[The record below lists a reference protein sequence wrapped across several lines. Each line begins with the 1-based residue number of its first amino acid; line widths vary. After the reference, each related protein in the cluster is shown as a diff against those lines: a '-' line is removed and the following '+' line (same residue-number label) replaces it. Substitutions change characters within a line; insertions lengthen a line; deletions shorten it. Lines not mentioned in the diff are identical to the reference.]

1 MRFAAVV
8 AAAGRSVRF
17 GGTKKEYR
25 ILDGLPVLAHSV
37 LLFLQ
42 LRACAGVVVVVPPG
56 GEGVARAALGPDL
69 VARAGPLLQFAEG
82 GRERSDSVKAGL
94 MALRSVDP
102 ELVLVHDAAR
112 PWASRAL
119 VERVLAETARSGACV
134 PAVSAADT
142 AARGGTAGFI
152 VDRIAG
158 STVGETQTPQGFQ
171 YRGLLS
177 AYLSRG
183 ASASAAGDDAGVWVM
198 AGGTVTVVEGERG
211 NIKVTFPSD
220 LPLN

>member
-42 LRACAGVVVVVPPG
+42 LRDCAAVVVVVPPG
-56 GEGVARAALGPDL
+56 GEGEARAALGPDL

-82 GRERSDSVKAGL
+82 GAERGDSVKAGL
-94 MALRSVDP
+94 MALRAVDP

-119 VERVLAETARSGACV
+119 VEKILAETARSGACV
-134 PAVSAADT
+134 PGVPVADT
-142 AARGGTAGFI
+142 TKRVDSGGVI
-152 VDRIAG
+152 VDHLARSSLRA
-158 STVGETQTPQGFQ
+158 VQTPQGFQ

-183 ASASAAGDDAGVWVM
+183 ASAVAATDDAEVWAM
-198 AGGTVTVVEGERG
+198 AGGTVVVVEGERD
-211 NIKVTFPSD
+211 NIKITFPED
-220 LPLN
+220 LP

>member
-17 GGTKKEYR
+17 GGTKKEYC

-42 LRACAGVVVVVPPG
+42 LRTCAGVVVVVPPG
-56 GEGVARAALGPDL
+56 GEGDARAALGPDL
-69 VARAGPLLQFAEG
+69 IARAGPLLQFVEG

-119 VERVLAETARSGACV
+119 VERVLAETARSGACM
-134 PAVSAADT
+134 PAVSAAGT
-142 AARGGTAGFI
+142 AVPGDSAGFI
-152 VDRIAG
+152 LDRMAG
-158 STVGETQTPQGFQ
+158 SRSGEAQTPQGFQ

-183 ASASAAGDDAGVWVM
+183 ASAAAAADDAGVWVM
-198 AGGTVTVVEGERG
+198 AGGTVAVVEGEPS
-211 NIKVTFPSD
+211 NIKVTFPGD
-220 LPLN
+220 LPSD

>member
-17 GGTKKEYR
+17 GGTKKEYS

-42 LRACAGVVVVVPPG
+42 LRTCAGVVVVVPPG
-56 GEGVARAALGPDL
+56 GEGDARAALGPDL

-94 MALRSVDP
+94 MALRTVDP

-119 VERVLAETARSGACV
+119 VERVLAETVRSGACV
-134 PAVSAADT
+134 PAVPAADA
-142 AARGGTAGFI
+142 AARSDAAGFS
-152 VDRIAG
+152 VDRMAG
-158 STVGETQTPQGFQ
+158 SKLGEFQTPQGFQ

-183 ASASAAGDDAGVWVM
+183 ASASTAVDDAGVWVM
-198 AGGTVTVVEGERG
+198 AGGTVAVVEGEPG
-211 NIKVTFPSD
+211 NKKVTFPGD
-220 LPLN
+220 LPSN